1 MLPELTTA
9 QFVLLAVLGVGVGT
23 LGTMVGVG
31 GGFLLVP
38 VLLFL
43 FPHAEPA
50 VITSMS
56 LTAVV
61 LTGASATVGYRR
73 HRLQD
78 FRTGAIFIAAALPAS
93 VLGALVTRATSRG
106 AFDVVFGA
114 VLVGGA
120 LFLAWHGLRLAT
132 APEPSGRG
140 RERRI
145 VDRSGRVHEYRVNE
159 PLAAGIAPVAGFVA
173 SFFGIGGG
181 IAHVPVMM
189 LALRIPSAVAVATSQ
204 LELMT
209 ASAAALAVHAAF
221 TLDEP
226 ELWLRALIVGGG
238 ALAGAQLGVVLAGR
252 VGGRFVLRVIAV
264 GLLVAGIRQLVVSLP
279 Y

>member
-9 QFVLLAVLGVGVGT
+9 QFVLLAALGVGVGT

-43 FPHAEPA
+43 FPDAEPA
-50 VITSMS
+50 TIVTMS
-56 LTAVV
+56 LTAVA

-73 HRLQD
+73 QRLQD
-78 FRTGAIFIAAALPAS
+78 LRTGAIFIATAAPAS
-93 VLGALVTRATSRG
+93 VLGALLTRATSRG

-114 VLVGGA
+114 VLVVGA
-120 LFLAWHGLRLAT
+120 LFIAWRGLRLAA
-132 APEPSGRG
+132 APERSRRG

-145 VDRSGRVHEYRVNE
+145 VDRSGRVFEYRVNE
-159 PLAAGIAPVAGFVA
+159 PLAASIAPVAGFFA

-181 IAHVPVMM
+181 IAHVPIMILV
-189 LALRIPSAVAVATSQ
+189 LRIPSAVAVATSQ
-204 LELMT
+204 LELMA

-221 TLDEP
+221 TLDQP

-238 ALAGAQLGVVLAGR
+238 SAAGAQIGVRLAR
-252 VGGRFVLRVIAV
+252 LVGGRFVLQVITG
-264 GLLVAGIRQLVVSLP
+264 GLLLAGVRQLFSALA
-279 Y
+279 

>member
-1 MLPELTTA
+1 MLPDLTTA
-9 QFVLLAVLGVGVGT
+9 QFVLLAALGVGVGT

-43 FPHAEPA
+43 FPDAEPA
-50 VITSMS
+50 TIVSMS

-73 HRLQD
+73 QRLQD
-78 FRTGAIFIAAALPAS
+78 LRTGAIFIATALPAS
-93 VLGALVTRATSRG
+93 VLGALLTRAISRG
-106 AFDVVFGA
+106 AFDVIFGA
-114 VLVGGA
+114 VLVVGA
-120 LFLAWHGLRLAT
+120 VFIAWRGLRLAA
-132 APEPSGRG
+132 APERSRRG

-145 VDRSGRVHEYRVNE
+145 VDRSGRVFEYWVNE
-159 PLAAGIAPVAGFVA
+159 PLAASIAPVAGFFA

-181 IAHVPVMM
+181 IAHVPVMI
-189 LALRIPSAVAVATSQ
+189 LVLRIPSAVAVATSQ

-221 TLDEP
+221 TLDQP
-226 ELWLRALIVGGG
+226 ELWLRALIVGAGS
-238 ALAGAQLGVVLAGR
+238 ASGAQIGVRLAR
-252 VGGRFVLRVIAV
+252 LVGGRFVLQVIAA
-264 GLLVAGIRQLVVSLP
+264 GLLLAGVRQLVATLV
-279 Y
+279 

>member
-1 MLPELTTA
+1 MLPDLTTA
-9 QFVLLAVLGVGVGT
+9 QVVLLAALGVGVGT

-43 FPHAEPA
+43 FPQAEPA
-50 VITSMS
+50 VIVTMS
-56 LTAVV
+56 LTAVA

-73 HRLQD
+73 RRLQD
-78 FRTGAIFIAAALPAS
+78 FRTGAIFIAAAVPAS

-114 VLVGGA
+114 ALIGGA
-120 LFLAWHGLRLAT
+120 LFIAWRGLRLAA
-132 APEPSGRG
+132 APEPSRRG

-145 VDRSGRVHEYRVNE
+145 VDRNGRVHEYRVNE
-159 PLAAGIAPVAGFVA
+159 SLAASIAPVAGFFA

-209 ASAAALAVHAAF
+209 ASAAALAVHAFF
-221 TLDEP
+221 TLDQP

-238 ALAGAQLGVVLAGR
+238 AATGAQIGVRLAGL
-252 VGGRFVLRVIAV
+252 VGGRFVLRVIAA
-264 GLLVAGIRQLVVSLP
+264 GLLLAGVRQLVSALA
-279 Y
+279 

>member
-1 MLPELTTA
+1 MLPDLTTA
-9 QFVLLAVLGVGVGT
+9 QFLLLALLGVGVGT

-43 FPHAEPA
+43 FPQAEPA

-78 FRTGAIFIAAALPAS
+78 FRTGAIFIVAAVPAS

-106 AFDVVFGA
+106 AFDVVFGV
-114 VLVGGA
+114 VLIGGA
-120 LFLAWHGLRLAT
+120 LFLAWRGLRLAA
-132 APEPSGRG
+132 APEPSRRG

-145 VDRSGRVHEYRVNE
+145 VDRSGRVFEYRVNE
-159 PLAAGIAPVAGFVA
+159 PLAAGIAPVAAFAA
-173 SFFGIGGG
+173 SFFGVGGG

-209 ASAAALAVHAAF
+209 ASLAAVAVHAVF
-221 TLDEP
+221 TLDQP
-226 ELWLRALIVGGG
+226 EQWLRALIVGGG
-238 ALAGAQLGVVLAGR
+238 SLIGAQIGVALAGR
-252 VGGRFVLRVIAV
+252 VGGRFVLRVIAA
-264 GLLVAGIRQLVVSLP
+264 GLLIAGIRQLAVSLA
-279 Y
+279 

>member
-1 MLPELTTA
+1 MLPDLTTA
-9 QFVLLAVLGVGVGT
+9 QFVLLALLGVGVGT

-43 FPHAEPA
+43 FPQAEPA

-78 FRTGAIFIAAALPAS
+78 FRTGAIFIAAAVPAS
-93 VLGALVTRATSRG
+93 VLGALVTRATSRD
-106 AFDVVFGA
+106 AFDVVFGT
-114 VLVGGA
+114 VLIGGA
-120 LFLAWHGLRLAT
+120 LFLGWRGLRLA
-132 APEPSGRG
+132 AASEPSGRG

-145 VDRSGRVHEYRVNE
+145 VDRSGRVFEYRVNE
-159 PLAAGIAPVAGFVA
+159 PLAGSIAPVAAFFA

-181 IAHVPVMM
+181 IAHVPIMILV
-189 LALRIPSAVAVATSQ
+189 LRIPSAVAVATSQ

-209 ASAAALAVHAAF
+209 ASLAAVAVHAAF
-221 TLDEP
+221 TLDQP
-226 ELWLRALIVGGG
+226 EQWLRALIVGGG
-238 ALAGAQLGVVLAGR
+238 ALIGAQIGVAMAGR
-252 VGGRFVLRVIAV
+252 VGGRFVLRVIAA
-264 GLLVAGIRQLVVSLP
+264 GLLIAGIRQLAVSLA
-279 Y
+279 

>member
-9 QFVLLAVLGVGVGT
+9 QFVLLAALGVGVGT

-43 FPHAEPA
+43 FPDAEPA
-50 VITSMS
+50 TIVTMS
-56 LTAVV
+56 LTAVA

-73 HRLQD
+73 QRLQD
-78 FRTGAIFIAAALPAS
+78 LRTGAIFIATAAPAS
-93 VLGALVTRATSRG
+93 VLGALLTRATSRG

-114 VLVGGA
+114 VLVVGA
-120 LFLAWHGLRLAT
+120 LFIAWRGLRLAA
-132 APEPSGRG
+132 APERSRRG

-145 VDRSGRVHEYRVNE
+145 VDRSGRVFEYRVNE
-159 PLAAGIAPVAGFVA
+159 PLAASIAPVAGFFA

-221 TLDEP
+221 TLDQP

-238 ALAGAQLGVVLAGR
+238 SAAGAQIGVRLAR
-252 VGGRFVLRVIAV
+252 LVGGRFVLQVIAG
-264 GLLVAGIRQLVVSLP
+264 GLLLAGVRQLFSALA
-279 Y
+279 